1 MSREREV
8 STWPFVVV
16 LAALFVLSVAAPRS
30 WEKIAHHDFQRLA
43 AAPARD
49 ATFAEQPAML
59 AQVAHDS
66 PEADH
71 RGGHYQTERAMTV
84 APTVPD
90 SNVEVTAATEEP
102 DEPSLG
108 AVAETH
114 PKITRQQQFMP
125 LPAVAPPA
133 LEVTPE
139 IATAAPTDSDPAA
152 AEEEAETEKLASDAE
167 PPDESGDS
175 PAESPSL
182 AADESSPAEEEHDE
196 QPHPKPAIAAKKR
209 QPRAQAAGAW
219 GAHEALLTQLDQLA
233 WDCHTGEWAARI
245 AELVRELGRIDDPTS
260 PRALVVLGRLRD
272 LSERDH
278 PLLSAV
284 YDRPEAAALRHLR
297 YAVLR
302 RLEFWEMVPE
312 MASPRFTGRRT
323 VSLRPAEAPLHHH
336 TEELSRM
343 LDHLERFEK
352 TGLSDDGRELAADVK
367 RLSADGG
374 AAASRIHHW
383 LESNYRNS
391 NLRVVVSA
399 DLLNRFVPKQ
409 PPVESPVRDRILGV
423 PTRGWSSTTAELGI
437 RLLPDTRNIRLA
449 LEVRGLV
456 LARTTSKSGPVT
468 IYSHSDST
476 YLARKVFQ
484 LNGRGIETWPAEAAA
499 SHSAKLRGVETDY
512 DDVPLLGPVVEGI
525 ARAKHAEKEGEVR
538 RVARRKVITRVQEE
552 IDAAVEPRLTEAK
565 TLARSRV
572 LTPLAGLALEPAV
585 IELRTGEN
593 RATMRFRLAADG
605 QLAACTPRPMALA
618 DSVASLQI
626 HQSLLNN
633 IGDRLGLDGESFSL
647 PELQQ
652 RLLDAFQLPP
662 QAMTNE
668 FPPDLRITFAKRDSI
683 CVRFAEGRI
692 ELTLAVAELRKY
704 PKSWRNFRVRVHYK
718 PQVHGLDARFVRD
731 GTVQLWGQRFGNQ
744 PQIALRGIFS
754 KVFSHDRD
762 LRLTDDRTLAD
773 QRLHGLGVTQC
784 VVTDGWLGLSL
795 GPLRSAT
802 TARRAVNQVH

>member
-1 MSREREV
+1 MPRERTG
-8 STWPFVVV
+8 S
-16 LAALFVLSVAAPRS
+16 
-30 WEKIAHHDFQRLA
+30 
-43 AAPARD
+43 
-49 ATFAEQPAML
+49 
-59 AQVAHDS
+59 
-66 PEADH
+66 
-71 RGGHYQTERAMTV
+71 
-84 APTVPD
+84 
-90 SNVEVTAATEEP
+90 EESGRKRP

-108 AVAETH
+108 GLAEAH
-114 PKITRQQQFMP
+114 PKITRQQLMT
-125 LPAVAPPA
+125 LPGLDPPVPSIGPEPEDEVSVAAPP
-133 LEVTPE
+133 
-139 IATAAPTDSDPAA
+139 DSDPAA
-152 AEEEAETEKLASDAE
+152 ESEAATENLASGADR
-167 PPDESGDS
+167 PDEPDDA
-175 PAESPSL
+175 PAESPAI
-182 AADESSPAEEEHDE
+182 AAETNPPSEEELDE
-196 QPHPKPAIAAKKR
+196 QPRAIPAIAAKR
-209 QPRAQAAGAW
+209 RRPSAQVTSAW
-219 GAHEALLTQLDQLA
+219 GLHEALLTRLDRLA
-233 WDCHTGEWAARI
+233 WDCRTGEWAARI
-245 AELVRELGRIDDPTS
+245 ADLVRELDRIDDPSS

-284 YDRPEAAALRHLR
+284 YDHPEAAVLRHLR

-302 RLEFWEMVPE
+302 RLEFWEMVPD
-312 MASPRFTGRRT
+312 MASPRVATRKT
-323 VSLRPAEAPLHHH
+323 VSLRPTDAQPRRN
-336 TEELSRM
+336 TEELARL
-343 LDHLERFEK
+343 LDHLERFEQ
-352 TGLSDDGRELAADVK
+352 TGLSDDGRELVDDVGRLAIDDAPTAA
-367 RLSADGG
+367 
-374 AAASRIHHW
+374 RIRHW
-383 LESNYRNS
+383 LEANYRNS
-391 NLRVVVSA
+391 NLRVVISA

-409 PPVESPVRDRILGV
+409 PPVESPVRDRILGI
-423 PTRGWSSTTAELGI
+423 PTRGWSSTTAELGV
-437 RLLPDTRNIRLA
+437 RLLPDAHQIRLA

-484 LNGRGIETWPAEAAA
+484 LNVGGIETWPAEAAA
-499 SHSAKLRGVETDY
+499 SHSARLRGVETDY

-525 ARAKHAEKEGEVR
+525 ARVKHAEKESEVR
-538 RVARRKVITRVQEE
+538 RVARRKVINRVQEE

-565 TLARSRV
+565 TLVRRRV
-572 LTPLAGLALEPAV
+572 LTPLEGLALEPAV
-585 IELRTGEN
+585 IDLRTSEN

-662 QAMTNE
+662 QAMANE

-683 CVRFAEGRI
+683 CLRFAEGRI

-718 PQVHGLDARFVRD
+718 PQIQGLDARFVRD

-773 QRLHGLGVTQC
+773 PRLHGLGVTQC

-795 GPLRSAT
+795 GPLRTVTA
-802 TARRAVNQVH
+802 ARRAVNQVH